1 MICPER
7 RAALRCDAG
16 HADFRKHARCF
27 AEAQPAAQW
36 AGAHARREEAAS
48 RPPDRTQTAKYEIA
62 AAGIRACLKLAT
74 VFDLSGTRCHTMAQ
88 GGSSLC
94 TIALVLA
101 QLSTCAAFTRPRKGC
116 LLLAD
121 YRCELPSVLTG
132 CSVDNRQTGR
142 WLHHLSYSCSVF
154 SVLRHRSDMNTGTQP
169 TQCTRCDHWHGV
181 GDALCRRHGVY
192 GANR

>member
-1 MICPER
+1 MSCRSRLIYMLCPER
-7 RAALRCDAG
+7 RAALRSDAG

-36 AGAHARREEAAS
+36 AGAHTRREEAAS
-48 RPPDRTQTAKYEIA
+48 RPPDPITQTAKYETA
-62 AAGIRACLKLAT
+62 AAGIRACLKVAT

-94 TIALVLA
+94 TLLA
-101 QLSTCAAFTRPRKGC
+101 QLSTLAAFTRSSKGC

-142 WLHHLSYSCSVF
+142 WPHHLSYSRSVV

-169 TQCTRCDHWHGV
+169 TQCTRCDHW
-181 GDALCRRHGVY
+181 
-192 GANR
+192 